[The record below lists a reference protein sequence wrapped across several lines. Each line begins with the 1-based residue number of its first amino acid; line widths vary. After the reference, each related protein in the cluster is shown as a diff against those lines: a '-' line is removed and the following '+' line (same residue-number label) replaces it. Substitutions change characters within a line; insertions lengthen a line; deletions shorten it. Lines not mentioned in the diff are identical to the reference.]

1 MMIDRAID
9 AITGYHAHI
18 YNDDAKRDIAA
29 EVREA
34 LEHNFTVVM
43 GRWRDDP
50 VGPHPISMY
59 QVAFE
64 TDQFEKVLPW
74 LALNRRGLVVFIH
87 PITDDDY
94 LDHAEHAIWLG
105 EKLDLKLDIFDKS
118 STQTQH
124 G

>member
-1 MMIDRAID
+1 
-9 AITGYHAHI
+9 
-18 YNDDAKRDIAA
+18 
-29 EVREA
+29 
-34 LEHNFTVVM
+34 
-43 GRWRDDP
+43 
-50 VGPHPISMY
+50 MY